1 MAIMRDIMRGI
12 MRDIMRGVMDGIGGI
27 ARIFFAP
34 LTNSLIPTTAVDKT
48 YTFTRNDTDAT
59 VTDFEGLVKNVTAN
73 EARFVGARRV
83 HNLAT
88 GLVTETIT
96 VISGNEYQV
105 TIAGGSGDTAVASGA
120 FTGTLTAN
128 GTNRISWNS
137 GTPKTAGSTSLTLTV
152 TGTLTQML
160 VEDVTG
166 QANQNPSE
174 NVEIGAEHGTNVGNV
189 KYFNYE
195 NGNTVSA
202 GGVVTEA
209 QGTAIAAATLK
220 GVLVEEARTNGIAD
234 SEDFS
239 AWTLTGGMVVTTNTQ
254 VAPSGQQTADNLND
268 PGASFSS
275 VDSSSVA
282 IINNA
287 KVSASI
293 YVKKDAIPAATRF
306 GLYRIEMSGGTLIRI
321 DLTFDTSTGEV
332 FANVLSGSGTI
343 LSFGSELISTPGGD
357 YYKFSLVGVN
367 DATGNNSA
375 RTQFFPAVGSGLIS
389 GPISAAVTGSM
400 DVWGAQLEVGS
411 FISSYI
417 PTSGAAATR
426 NVEALSYPNTNILD
440 AEGTLA
446 LSFTPN
452 GSTAQYVAR
461 AVDSAI
467 IGVRGTNIDVLY
479 IDDTSGEVALA
490 DGTSVTTITAM
501 PSLVAGTSV
510 KLAGRWS
517 AISSLMK
524 INQDGTENEAAFD
537 GSMNKS
543 AAMTIGYSGANRANG
558 TYKNISLY
566 DGAVDDPTFT
576 GLTT

>member
-27 ARIFFAP
+27 ARIFYAP

-59 VTDFEGLVKNVTAN
+59 VTDFEGLVKDVTAN

-96 VISGNEYQV
+96 VISGREYQV
-105 TIAGGSGDTAVASGA
+105 TIAGGSGDTAVASNA
-120 FTGTLTAN
+120 FTGTLTAD

-137 GTPKTAGSTSLTLTV
+137 GTPKTAATTSLTLTV

-166 QANQNPSE
+166 QTNQNPSE

-202 GGVVTEA
+202 GGVITEA
-209 QGTAIAAATLK
+209 SGGAIADATLK
-220 GVLVEEARTNGIAD
+220 GVLIEEARTNEVTF
-234 SEDFS
+234 SQDFS
-239 AWTLTGGMVVTTNTQ
+239 NAAWGMINGTKTPGDEPGVQ
-254 VAPSGQQTADNLND
+254 GDDTAVKILNNVGITECRMARFVN
-268 PGASFSS
+268 GAIGNGAG
-275 VDSSSVA
+275 D
-282 IINNA
+282 I
-287 KVSASI
+287 VSASG
-293 YVKKDAIPAATRF
+293 YLRKQTGKY
-306 GLYRIEMSGGTLIRI
+306 GYIRI
-321 DLTFDTSTGEV
+321 DNNTDLEIGVANINLQTGAVNGVLGVISASDVSVEDISDTYWRVIIRLTLTS
-332 FANVLSGSGTI
+332 ANVSI
-343 LSFGSELISTPGGD
+343 SFYAGPAKADNSEVSD
-357 YYKFSLVGVN
+357 YYNSDIN
-367 DATGNNSA
+367 DFIHLDSV
-375 RTQFFPAVGSGLIS
+375 QIEL
-389 GPISAAVTGSM
+389 GPFHT
-400 DVWGAQLEVGS
+400 
-411 FISSYI
+411 SYI
-417 PTSGAAATR
+417 PTVGAAATR
-426 NVEALSYPNTNILD
+426 NVEALSYPDTNFTD
-440 AEGTLA
+440 TEGTVA
-446 LSFTPN
+446 LEFTPN
-452 GSTAQYVAR
+452 GSTAQYVSS
-461 AVDSAI
+461 AVDRALV
-467 IGVRGTNIDVLY
+467 GVRGTNIDVMY
-479 IDDTSGEVALA
+479 IDDVSGEIALA

-537 GSMNKS
+537 GSMDKS
-543 AAMTIGYSGANRANG
+543 TDFRIGYAGANRANG

-566 DGAVDDPTFT
+566 DGAVDDSTLT
-576 GLTT
+576 GLTS